1 MTEILKVKTLE
12 DLWLLERK
20 RKAVYCPK
28 AFNFRH
34 PKPAAFIMNLPGFLI
49 FQLIIQGLYVYSS
62 KEKKQK

>member
-28 AFNFRH
+28 SFNFREY
-34 PKPAAFIMNLPGFLI
+34 KPAAFIINLPGILI
-49 FQLIIQGLYVYSS
+49 LKLIAKGLYIYSS